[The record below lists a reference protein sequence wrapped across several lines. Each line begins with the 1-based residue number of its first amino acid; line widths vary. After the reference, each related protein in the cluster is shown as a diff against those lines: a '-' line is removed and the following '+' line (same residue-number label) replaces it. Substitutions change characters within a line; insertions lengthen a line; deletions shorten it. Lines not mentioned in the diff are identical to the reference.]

1 MTVHEVV
8 KEVMT
13 ANGISSDKVVA
24 HTCKHALTHKHTL
37 IAIMEVGKLYVYQSF
52 TALLS
57 DDSHSINVSADN
69 WSWIGRRGSNGK
81 RSHGVECAHD
91 E

>member
-1 MTVHEVV
+1 
-8 KEVMT
+8 MT
-13 ANGISSDKVVA
+13 ANGISPDKVVA
-24 HTCKHALTHKHTL
+24 HTCKHALTHKHTF

-52 TALLS
+52 TALLL

-69 WSWIGRRGSNGK
+69 WSWIRQRGSNGK
-81 RSHGVECAHD
+81 RSQWVECAHD